1 MTAVYEVSNVTK
13 IYPGQTVPANDAI
26 SLAVEPGEIFGL
38 LGDNGAGK
46 STLVRQMANLLAP
59 TRGTIRL
66 FGQPLGLAPLYVP
79 GMVGYMPQNGMALNN
94 LTVGET
100 LYFTAHLRGL
110 SRRDAKA
117 ERERLLDLLDLGPAR
132 DRLVPRISGGQRRL
146 ALLATTIAAS
156 PPVLVLDEP
165 TNDLDPVHRRHVWD
179 VVHDLN
185 HARGTTIILVTHN
198 VIEAER
204 VIQRVGF
211 MRAGRLVAVGRPG
224 ALKASLNEHLR
235 LELTFP
241 PGTDPTLP
249 PTVEAREIG
258 PGHWLLVMERAA
270 ALAYVAQIE
279 TERQVEDFRLS
290 TATLEDLYLAL
301 VHNAAPVPEV
311 A

>member
-1 MTAVYEVSNVTK
+1 MTAVYDVSELTK

-26 SLAVEPGEIFGL
+26 SLAVEQGEIFGL

-66 FGQPLGLAPLYVP
+66 FGQRLGLAPLYVP
-79 GMVGYMPQNGMALNN
+79 GLVGYMPQNGMALNN

-110 SRRDAKA
+110 SRRDANA
-117 ERERLLDLLDLGPAR
+117 ERARLLDLLDLEPVR

-179 VVHDLN
+179 VVRDLN

-241 PGTDPTLP
+241 PGVDPALP

-279 TERQVEDFRLS
+279 NERQVEDFRLS

-301 VHNAAPVPEV
+301 AHEAAPE
-311 A
+311 AA